1 MASCRHG
8 SLPHALACHPA
19 HNALERMAC
28 CLSLSL
34 HPAQASPCILRDAAM
49 LPCCNALRFAH
60 SVGRAQASY
69 LRCRWTRRFS
79 WMTTLTCLATT
90 KMNEAHASCSTPR
103 KNVRW
108 LHYQAQPLMHWPAL
122 PSSSAAVRI
131 CSFCLVNQCQYQRN
145 SARPGNLGL
154 FNKPLKMK
162 LCKRACALDQ
172 PRIAHGWPKPSR
184 YTRSWRAPRARF
196 APVLRPRSGRK
207 TRLQTHRAGSGAQ
220 GPGTLTA
227 TGPRLY
233 RDDQVS
239 KSSKIL
245 EDSPETLVFN
255 ETAISLR
262 AYACSSVCELV
273 RGAEGGVLRSALLY
287 LCPCAPRLGTR

>member
-1 MASCRHG
+1 
-8 SLPHALACHPA
+8 
-19 HNALERMAC
+19 
-28 CLSLSL
+28 
-34 HPAQASPCILRDAAM
+34 
-49 LPCCNALRFAH
+49 
-60 SVGRAQASY
+60 
-69 LRCRWTRRFS
+69 
-79 WMTTLTCLATT
+79 MTTLTCLATT

-172 PRIAHGWPKPSR
+172 PR
-184 YTRSWRAPRARF
+184 PRMANLAATPGVGGRRGR
-196 APVLRPRSGRK
+196 VLRPCCGRAAAVQRPQNAPANTSRRIRRARARHPNRDRTAAVQRRSSF
-207 TRLQTHRAGSGAQ
+207 Q
-220 GPGTLTA
+220 
-227 TGPRLY
+227 
-233 RDDQVS
+233 
-239 KSSKIL
+239 SSKIL